1 MTNLLETKKK
11 KVWIWQNNIYYIK
24 ERKKERKRENKR
36 KKRSSKNSKEEER
49 CIINNSIQLVLLLPK
64 VIDLLSSSVCI
75 VSAGLIFVLSWIL
88 VEKGILLK
96 TLILQPVIL
105 PPVIRRRDMLRDT
118 LLKVILHLNTLKLLL
133 SKSNK
138 SVCSKDGMFLIP
150 SSLFF

>member
-75 VSAGLIFVLSWIL
+75 VSAGLIFALSWIL
-88 VEKGILLK
+88 VEKGILLR
-96 TLILQPVIL
+96 TLIL

-118 LLKVILHLNTLKLLL
+118 LLKVILLLLNTLKLLL

-138 SVCSKDGMFLIP
+138 SVCSKDGIFLIP
-150 SSLFF
+150 PSLFF